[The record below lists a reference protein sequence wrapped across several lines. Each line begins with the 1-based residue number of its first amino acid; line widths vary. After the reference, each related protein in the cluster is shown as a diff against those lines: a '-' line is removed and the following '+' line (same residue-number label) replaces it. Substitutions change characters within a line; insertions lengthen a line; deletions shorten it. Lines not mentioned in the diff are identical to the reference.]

1 MHWNAHMCKTS
12 NQTLQLYRD
21 KRVSDCSW
29 RSLRPEWYN
38 TSFVLRFCRKSSA
51 LEKRRNTWVRI
62 MVEVIY
68 QLRTIHRTSTV
79 HLSPSLRFRIIGFII
94 F

>member
-1 MHWNAHMCKTS
+1 
-12 NQTLQLYRD
+12 
-21 KRVSDCSW
+21 
-29 RSLRPEWYN
+29 
-38 TSFVLRFCRKSSA
+38 
-51 LEKRRNTWVRI
+51 

-94 F
+94 FLKIIPLYTEIIFQTGIPLSF